1 MRALSETLEK
11 SRKSTVRVLTERSLA
26 ATDEALWQWHVLVS
40 EQLGNNTSRWL
51 PSLVLAKSL
60 RSSIQSKSTVKHL
73 YWLLLQSRPRDYFA
87 ASWGTREHPIKCFH
101 LRTHPVLDK
110 HLLSQLTF
118 SSLDGKGFQGGVVL
132 FFKNALELESG
143 GFPDGKTS
151 WEVPQ
156 TSNSIVSGVCQKDSE
171 HK

>member
-1 MRALSETLEK
+1 MTYTRGLYLFIRALSETLEK

-60 RSSIQSKSTVKHL
+60 RPSIQSKSTVKHL

-87 ASWGTREHPIKCFH
+87 ASLGPREHPIKSFH

-110 HLLSQLTF
+110 HLISQLTF
-118 SSLDGKGFQGGVVL
+118 FFPWWEGF
-132 FFKNALELESG
+132 SG
-143 GFPDGKTS
+143 WGCF
-151 WEVPQ
+151 VF
-156 TSNSIVSGVCQKDSE
+156 QKHPWTWIRRISRW
-171 HK
+171 